1 METQN
6 KKREQYKGKMD
17 LDEQDLLSTNTF
29 IPKPDL
35 TTNNGVKSNDDFKKF
50 YESRQSDLT
59 RQKVSTAV
67 TTTTRSSIIGPDTE
81 DPFLNSN
88 RFQPGKTID
97 PGVSNYDRFTRN
109 VVTYVNIDSRDRDK
123 TLYPKPNHFKIFLG
137 KSFYNVKTVKL
148 ASIEFP
154 NTYAVINSTNNQI
167 FWRNQED
174 IIDDFTVTTE
184 SNLNY
189 PVYSASLRIGS
200 YVASTLGTEI
210 TSKLDA
216 IRRKQ
221 GVSNGNN
228 VLGDFHYFVVSLDIS
243 TDIVTFTSLVLQQLP
258 NNPLSTSTGSGVITV
273 NAPSHGYSNN
283 EIIYLVSPKTTAGIS
298 SSVLEGFQ
306 RITVINNNTFTF
318 EVNIK
323 AGETVL
329 GGGNTV
335 QAGKK
340 APFQLLWGEH
350 SGTVA
355 QNIGFPLE
363 NSSEQIVTYI
373 SRIENIKQMMISVSQ
388 LHLLL
393 RTYDYIGQ
401 AISVGFLIDSADP
414 TTFVSFQSFQIFD
427 IVSPTALLVLVS
439 SDNVITDLETG
450 GVNASQATYI
460 KFGTNVALPVSS
472 YSKYVINTFLVT
484 TNSSHNYTL
493 ANIGD
498 NVTLQNTVDPTVVND
513 ADYDGT
519 YKILEVPSST
529 TFTLSGVLN
538 STKIGLGSISRY
550 NLLQTHTA
558 VISNVIPNVITISNQ
573 VYSRIEVIGYHGLQV
588 GDKVGFNGLTTNPQI
603 PSSLTISAVESDTSF
618 LIPYSFSSVDT
629 QNINNGTAIIGTGII
644 KVSFPAH
651 GFNQI
656 VNVSSGGSG
665 QVIIQT
671 KVAHGFSTGSSI
683 RLSGT
688 NTTPSLDG
696 FYTSIVYLS
705 PDTFSIT
712 STLPTIPANLVG
724 ILGLSNNFYLYAA
737 ETLGG
742 IQALNINNIQ
752 FTVRDIIDSDNFTF
766 YIPEVYATFTESGGG
781 TNVYISSNY
790 HGFNGVQQNT
800 KNSLL
805 NRSINL
811 EGENYSFLTCPQLAT
826 MMNTGTVK
834 DIFARIT
841 LDQSPGYVCFNF
853 LSNPKNFDT
862 VPLEKL
868 TELEFGVVNYDSTL
882 YEFND
887 LDFSMTLEITEVIDG
902 TDAFNVSSKRG
913 IVDVKRN

>member
-154 NTYAVINSTNNQI
+154 NTDAVINSTNNQI

-427 IVSPTALLVLVS
+427 IVSPTALLGLVS

-573 VYSRIEVIGYHGLQV
+573 VYSRIEVIGYHGLKV
-588 GDKVGFNGLTTNPQI
+588 GDI
-603 PSSLTISAVESDTSF
+603 MD
-618 LIPYSFSSVDT
+618 
-629 QNINNGTAIIGTGII
+629 
-644 KVSFPAH
+644 
-651 GFNQI
+651 
-656 VNVSSGGSG
+656 
-665 QVIIQT
+665 
-671 KVAHGFSTGSSI
+671 
-683 RLSGT
+683 
-688 NTTPSLDG
+688 
-696 FYTSIVYLS
+696 
-705 PDTFSIT
+705 
-712 STLPTIPANLVG
+712 
-724 ILGLSNNFYLYAA
+724 
-737 ETLGG
+737 
-742 IQALNINNIQ
+742 
-752 FTVRDIIDSDNFTF
+752 
-766 YIPEVYATFTESGGG
+766 
-781 TNVYISSNY
+781 
-790 HGFNGVQQNT
+790 
-800 KNSLL
+800 
-805 NRSINL
+805 
-811 EGENYSFLTCPQLAT
+811 
-826 MMNTGTVK
+826 
-834 DIFARIT
+834 
-841 LDQSPGYVCFNF
+841 
-853 LSNPKNFDT
+853 
-862 VPLEKL
+862 
-868 TELEFGVVNYDSTL
+868 
-882 YEFND
+882 
-887 LDFSMTLEITEVIDG
+887 
-902 TDAFNVSSKRG
+902 
-913 IVDVKRN
+913 

>member
-154 NTYAVINSTNNQI
+154 NTDAVINSTNNQI